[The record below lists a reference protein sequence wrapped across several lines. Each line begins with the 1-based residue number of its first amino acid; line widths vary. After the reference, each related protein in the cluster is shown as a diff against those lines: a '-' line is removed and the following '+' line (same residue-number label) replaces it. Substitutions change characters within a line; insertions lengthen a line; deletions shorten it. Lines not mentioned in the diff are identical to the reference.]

1 MVSRMVDRW
10 RTRPLRSSF
19 QLDSATASA
28 VVDASGT
35 AAADTGA
42 GTEAGAE
49 AVATG
54 AVSAVDAERLA
65 ARLGAAAAAGAAA
78 GAATGAGVAT
88 TTGATTAAEEEEA
101 TFLVTVLVLLDT
113 EAEELMFVLVAGI
126 EFICLKRTDYHSGGQ
141 NQSIFIKIVSKNVQF
156 QEKNLFFLKTGH
168 IYDLF

>member
-1 MVSRMVDRW
+1 
-10 RTRPLRSSF
+10 
-19 QLDSATASA
+19 
-28 VVDASGT
+28 VDASGT
-35 AAADTGA
+35 AAADTG
-42 GTEAGAE
+42 AGAE

-65 ARLGAAAAAGAAA
+65 ARLGAATAGAATA
-78 GAATGAGVAT
+78 TATGAGVAT
-88 TTGATTAAEEEEA
+88 TTGATTAAEEEA

-156 QEKNLFFLKTGH
+156 QEKILFFLKTGH

>member
-1 MVSRMVDRW
+1 MVDRW

-28 VVDASGT
+28 VVEASGT

-42 GTEAGAE
+42 EAGTEAA
-49 AVATG
+49 ATG
-54 AVSAVDAERLA
+54 VEVVSAVDAERLA
-65 ARLGAAAAAGAAA
+65 ARLGAAAVA
-78 GAATGAGVAT
+78 GAATEAGAAT
-88 TTGATTAAEEEEA
+88 TTGVATAAGVA
-101 TFLVTVLVLLDT
+101 VFLVTVFLET
-113 EAEELMFVLVAGI
+113 AAEELMFVLVAGI

-141 NQSIFIKIVSKNVQF
+141 KQSIFIKIVSKNLQF